1 MKILVNQHKMQILFS
16 VRNYIAEIHKNT
28 KQNDRKDKQLL
39 QKYSL
44 YIIEIIT

>member
-1 MKILVNQHKMQILFS
+1 MQIPFS
-16 VRNYIAEIHKNT
+16 LKYFLDEIHKNT